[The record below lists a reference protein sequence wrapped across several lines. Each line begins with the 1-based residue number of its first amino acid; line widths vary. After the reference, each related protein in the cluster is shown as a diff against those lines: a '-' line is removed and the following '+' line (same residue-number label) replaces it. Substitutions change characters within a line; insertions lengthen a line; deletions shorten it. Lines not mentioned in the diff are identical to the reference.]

1 MPCLCLADGKRGTH
15 RTVADFKP
23 QKSFLVLVYFSLLQM
38 SPARNSNDGPLFDP
52 IVLRQSRLVLT
63 NSVRHK
69 AQTARLEKMGSG
81 FGALCEF
88 QSGKNCESHREIS
101 QIFFFFF
108 FFFKIGF
115 FFVAL
120 KKSGCPG
127 AHSVDQVGLEL
138 RNLPASASHV
148 LGLKACTTT
157 ARLQFLFYWILVY
170 LET

>member
-1 MPCLCLADGKRGTH
+1 LRKWALVLALSVNFRAG
-15 RTVADFKP
+15 RTVRVIEKSP
-23 QKSFLVLVYFSLLQM
+23 KSFSFS
-38 SPARNSNDGPLFDP
+38 
-52 IVLRQSRLVLT
+52 
-63 NSVRHK
+63 
-69 AQTARLEKMGSG
+69 
-81 FGALCEF
+81 
-88 QSGKNCESHREIS
+88 
-101 QIFFFFF
+101 F